1 MKLESLESIR
11 EISPNE
17 IVNDSVEP
25 LKECTSESS
34 ENLSD
39 SKESI
44 ESMQSRFEMTEIVT
58 DLEMTEGIAEYL
70 KGVDEL
76 KFENWC
82 KLTKEEKEEI
92 LNKIEQKVAEIE
104 HRPPLKV
111 ELEDLEP
118 RNLGYQ
124 SSSENKI
131 VLNNKYVN
139 SDKPEHH
146 REVIDTII
154 HEGRHAYQ
162 HYNTDVKTIHESISE
177 VRTWHENF
185 YNPIYQ
191 YYRSGSQKIYI
202 QYPDGTKAD
211 VDYRLYYQQPVETD
225 ARNFSHDVMAKL
237 ERVEGFFSKE
247 HLDSS
252 ANDSSPEMSEKRDT
266 SDSVITESDKKQDVN
281 DSKNSSPEMS
291 IKSDIM
297 DIFKRKSPFE
307 SRFDAEHPFPTY
319 EQLRNAGFSPH
330 VAKNICYGIT
340 HSYSQRE
347 LFECLYN
354 SKNPVEAYNKMMKAK
369 VDKAIAKTD
378 ELIKGI
384 NKEFGL

>member
-70 KGVDEL
+70 KGVEEL
-76 KFENWC
+76 RFENWC

-111 ELEDLEP
+111 ELEDLP
-118 RNLGYQ
+118 LKNLGYQ

-131 VLNNKYVN
+131 VLNTNYVN
-139 SDKPEHH
+139 SNSPEHH

-185 YNPIYQ
+185 YSPDYK
-191 YYRSGSQKIYI
+191 YYRSGSQKIIIPYH
-202 QYPDGTKAD
+202 DGTKHD
-211 VDYRLYYQQPVETD
+211 VDYRLYYYQPVEID

-237 ERVEGFFSKE
+237 EKAGIVTPKQQ
-247 HLDSS
+247 LNLNT
-252 ANDSSPEMSEKRDT
+252 NDSNLKVFSPEMST
-266 SDSVITESDKKQDVN
+266 NSDVLES
-281 DSKNSSPEMS
+281 
-291 IKSDIM
+291 
-297 DIFKRKSPFE
+297 IFKKKVSPFE
-307 SRFDAEHPFPTY
+307 SGFDAEHPFPTY

-330 VAKNICYGIT
+330 VAKNIRYGIT

-384 NKEFGL
+384 NKEFGF